1 MQTDIWTAKGD
12 VIAIVATNNNLTAT
26 TDPAATN
33 DGSAAQGYTP
43 GSWWYNT
50 TANRLWECVSNATG
64 AAVWSF
70 SGAAYASGGYN
81 PASEVTQVGQ
91 GTALAAAE
99 GNIYRSVL
107 GTATSP
113 AATGSDYVL
122 AVYALPANSFD
133 VSGRGVNLL
142 AMGSL
147 AANTNNK
154 RIKLIFNCTT
164 AVVGSAVTGGTT
176 VCDTGTVTTSGGG
189 WALEANV
196 FKYGAAGSNTQ
207 LGIHQSAQTGST
219 VSALLAPSAIT
230 ATESG
235 AILIAVTGNATTAT
249 TDILYNFFEV
259 NAMN

>member
-1 MQTDIWTAKGD
+1 MKTVLWTASGD
-12 VIAIVATNNNLTAT
+12 LPAIVASYNNLTAT
-26 TDPAATN
+26 TDPVVTN
-33 DGSAAQGYTP
+33 DGTQGYGP

-50 TANRLWECVSNATG
+50 TAQRLWECVSSATG
-64 AAVWSF
+64 AAVWVF
-70 SGAAYASGGYN
+70 SGANYAGGGYS
-81 PASEVTQVGQ
+81 PASEATQFGQSVG
-91 GTALAAAE
+91 LMAAE
-99 GNIYRSVL
+99 GNTYRDVK
-107 GTATSP
+107 GVATSP

-122 AVYALPANSFD
+122 AVYSLPANSLD
-133 VSGRGVNLL
+133 VAGRGVNLV

-154 RIKLIFNCTT
+154 RMKLIFNCTT